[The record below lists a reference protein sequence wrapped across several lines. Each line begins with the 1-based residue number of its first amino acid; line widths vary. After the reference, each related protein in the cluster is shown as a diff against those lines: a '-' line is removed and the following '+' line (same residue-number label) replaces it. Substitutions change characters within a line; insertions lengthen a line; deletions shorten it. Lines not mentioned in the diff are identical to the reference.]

1 MNTKSKQ
8 QPQSLQELDKI
19 INTKNIA
26 MQDRI
31 SNLLKQL
38 NADMHER
45 EQILAITLLGAIAGQ
60 NTFLYGPPGTAKSL
74 ISRRLAFA
82 FETSNYFEC
91 LMNRFTTPEEIFGPI
106 SIQELKSDRYLR
118 QVEGYLPTADFAFLD
133 EIWKSSPAIL
143 NNLLTIINEH
153 IFKNGNKR
161 IDVPLKSLISASNE
175 VPAENQGLDAL
186 YDRFIL
192 RLLVPPI
199 QENDNFNLLLN
210 SKPSSEKPT
219 ISPEL
224 IISVKELLQWREQIH
239 DVSLSN
245 DTMLIIKYIRQ
256 ELVDKF
262 EELKVYVSDRRWQR
276 AALLLKA
283 SAFCNGRKETNHSDV
298 VLLKYCLWT
307 TPENREAVENI
318 VMNAIKECGFDSGID
333 LADLDREKSKL
344 DKEIH
349 NELYYSEDIYETSKV
364 NGKEYFKV
372 EKTVSRKGYAQYKNY
387 NKQILGFIPVDKF
400 KTKSPFY
407 LLDSNGNQYRHIECT
422 FDGQGSCNIKYKEL
436 DRHGYGYE
444 YNDVTF
450 TPKKL
455 ISKGDKKQDVNKRL
469 IQSLSESVKE
479 IRQKLASVLDSV
491 ENKNRSYK
499 KQLKSPFITNTEINI
514 AVSGILEQIKQLK
527 VRITDC
533 ERLESLCQ

>member
-1 MNTKSKQ
+1 MSKKSKQ
-8 QPQSLQELDKI
+8 QNKSLKELGQI
-19 INTKNIA
+19 INAQNIV

-38 NADMHER
+38 NANMHER
-45 EQILAITLLGAIAGQ
+45 EQILAITLLGAISGQ

-74 ISRRLAFA
+74 ISRRLSCA

-106 SIQELKSDRYLR
+106 SIQELKENRYIR

-153 IFKNGNKR
+153 IFKNGNER

-175 VPAENQGLDAL
+175 VPEENQGLDAL

-219 ISPEL
+219 ISSEL

-245 DTMLIIKYIRQ
+245 DTLLIIKYIRQ

-262 EELKVYVSDRRWQR
+262 GELKVYVSDRRWQR
-276 AALLLKA
+276 AALLLKS
-283 SAFCNGRKETNHSDV
+283 SAFCNGRNETNHSDV

-333 LADLDREKSKL
+333 LADLDRKKDKL
-344 DKEIH
+344 DKEI
-349 NELYYSEDIYETSKV
+349 NKELYYSKDIYNTVTLGNRK
-364 NGKEYFKV
+364 KYFKV
-372 EKTVSRKGYAQYKNY
+372 EATFNSQWYDAEKQLMYIDYSQFKNT
-387 NKQILGFIPVDKF
+387 NEFHP
-400 KTKSPFY
+400 
-407 LLDSNGNQYRHIECT
+407 LDENGNELTHITCN
-422 FDGQGSCNIKYKEL
+422 FDNQGSCIIKHYDDYDDYK
-436 DRHGYGYE
+436 
-444 YNDVTF
+444 F
-450 TPKKL
+450 TPKP
-455 ISKGDKKQDVNKRL
+455 IFYKGDKKEDINERL
-469 IQSLSESVKE
+469 VKSLSESIKE
-479 IRQKLASVLDSV
+479 IRQELSSVLKKV
-491 ENKNRSYK
+491 ETKNKNHK
-499 KQLKSPFITNTEINI
+499 KQLQSPFVTDNEINF
-514 AVSGILEQIKQLK
+514 AVKSIIEQIEQLK
-527 VRITDC
+527 LRITDC

>member
-1 MNTKSKQ
+1 MDNKKPKQ
-8 QPQSLQELDKI
+8 QTQSLQDLSKM
-19 INTKNIA
+19 INTQKMAI
-26 MQDRI
+26 QDRI
-31 SNLLKQL
+31 SNLLQQL
-38 NADMHER
+38 NSNMHER
-45 EQILAITLLGAIAGQ
+45 EQILAITLLGAVSGQ

-74 ISRRLAFA
+74 ISRRLACA

-106 SIQELKSDRYLR
+106 SIQELKADRYIR

-153 IFKNGNKR
+153 IFKNGNER

-199 QENDNFNLLLN
+199 QENDNFNQLLN
-210 SKPSSEKPT
+210 NKPSSEKPT

-224 IISVKELLQWREQIH
+224 VISSEELMLWREH
-239 DVSLSN
+239 LHNVSLSN
-245 DTMLIIKYIRQ
+245 DTLLIIKYIRQ
-256 ELVDKF
+256 ELADKF
-262 EELKVYVSDRRWQR
+262 NKLKVYVSDRRWQR

-307 TPENREAVENI
+307 TPETREKVENI
-318 VMNAIKECGFDSGID
+318 IMKAIKKCGFDSGID
-333 LADLDREKSKL
+333 LASLDREKDKL

-349 NELYYSEDIYETSKV
+349 KELYHAKNIYDTVTLRDTKQYFRVKATFTSHWNNHEKLIYIDYSQFKNTDKFHPLDENGNELTEITC
-364 NGKEYFKV
+364 N
-372 EKTVSRKGYAQYKNY
+372 
-387 NKQILGFIPVDKF
+387 
-400 KTKSPFY
+400 
-407 LLDSNGNQYRHIECT
+407 
-422 FDGQGSCNIKYKEL
+422 FDNQGSCII
-436 DRHGYGYE
+436 E
-444 YNDVTF
+444 YNSGNYHKYTNFKF
-450 TPKKL
+450 TPKPL
-455 ISKGDKKQDVNKRL
+455 FYKGDKKEDINERL
-469 IQSLSESVKE
+469 VKSLYLSVKE
-479 IRQKLASVLDSV
+479 IRQKLTAVLSQV
-491 ENKNRSYK
+491 EGKNKSYK
-499 KQLKSPFITNTEINI
+499 KQLQSPFVTENEINV
-514 AVSGILEQIKQLK
+514 AVSGILEQIEQLK
-527 VRITDC
+527 LRITDC

>member
-1 MNTKSKQ
+1 MNKKSEQHLSSKT
-8 QPQSLQELDKI
+8 LDKTMNAQEI
-19 INTKNIA
+19 SI
-26 MQDRI
+26 QDRI
-31 SNLLKQL
+31 SRLLKQL
-38 NADMHER
+38 NTNMHER
-45 EQILAITLLGAIAGQ
+45 EQILAITLLGAISGQ

-74 ISRRLAFA
+74 ISRRLACA

-106 SIQELKSDRYLR
+106 SIQELKADRYIR

-153 IFKNGNKR
+153 IFKNGNER

-210 SKPSSEKPT
+210 SKPSAERPV

-224 IISVKELLQWREQIH
+224 VISIEELMQWRQH
-239 DVSLSN
+239 LHNVQLSN
-245 DTMLIIKYIRQ
+245 DTLLIIQYIRQ

-283 SAFCNGRKETNHSDV
+283 SAFCNGRNETNHSDV

-307 TPENREAVENI
+307 TPENRESVENI

-333 LADLDREKSKL
+333 LADLDRKKDIL
-344 DKEIH
+344 DKEI
-349 NELYYSEDIYETSKV
+349 NKELYYAKDIYNTVSLGNK
-364 NGKEYFKV
+364 KKYFKV
-372 EKTVSRKGYAQYKNY
+372 EATFTSKWYGSNRTQLIYIDYSQFKNT
-387 NKQILGFIPVDKF
+387 DKF
-400 KTKSPFY
+400 HP
-407 LLDSNGNQYRHIECT
+407 LDENGNELISITCN
-422 FDGQGSCNIKYKEL
+422 FDNQGSCIIKY
-436 DRHGYGYE
+436 DRD
-444 YNDVTF
+444 YNNYQF
-450 TPKKL
+450 TPKPL
-455 ISKGDKKQDVNKRL
+455 FYKGDKKQDVNKRL
-469 IQSLSESVKE
+469 IQSLSISVKE
-479 IRQKLASVLDSV
+479 IRQELSSILKKV
-491 ENKNRSYK
+491 EDKNKNYK
-499 KQLKSPFITNTEINI
+499 KQLQSPFIAENEINV
-514 AVSGILEQIKQLK
+514 AVIGILKQIEQLK
-527 VRITDC
+527 LRIIDC

>member
-1 MNTKSKQ
+1 MNNKKFKQ
-8 QPQSLQELDKI
+8 SQSLQDLGNM
-19 INTKNIA
+19 INTQKTA

-31 SNLLKQL
+31 SSLLQQL
-38 NADMHER
+38 NTNMHER
-45 EQILAITLLGAIAGQ
+45 EQILAITLLGAISGQ

-74 ISRRLAFA
+74 ISRRLSYA

-106 SIQELKSDRYLR
+106 SIQELKADRYMR
-118 QVEGYLPTADFAFLD
+118 QIEGYLPTADFAFLD

-153 IFKNGNKR
+153 IFKNGNER

-199 QENDNFNLLLN
+199 QENDNFNQLLN
-210 SKPSSEKPT
+210 SKPSSEKLN

-224 IISVKELLQWREQIH
+224 IISTKELGQWREQLH
-239 DVSLSN
+239 NVSLSN
-245 DTMLIIKYIRQ
+245 DTLLIIKYIRQ
-256 ELVDKF
+256 ELTNKFDK
-262 EELKVYVSDRRWQR
+262 LKVYVSDRRWQR

-307 TPENREAVENI
+307 SPENREAVENI
-318 VMNAIKECGFDSGID
+318 VMKAIKKCGFDSGID
-333 LADLDREKSKL
+333 LADLDREKDKL
-344 DKEIH
+344 DKEIN
-349 NELYYSEDIYETSKV
+349 NELYYSKDIYETVTLKD
-364 NGKEYFKV
+364 GKEYFKV
-372 EKTVSRKGYAQYKNY
+372 DKSASRKEYELYRNY
-387 NKQILGFIPVDKF
+387 NQEISGFIPFDKF
-400 KTKSPFY
+400 KTKDPFY
-407 LLDSNGNQYRHIECT
+407 LLDGNGNSLKNIECT
-422 FDGQGSCNIKYKEL
+422 FDGQGSCNIKYK
-436 DRHGYGYE
+436 DTDYYNRYE
-444 YNDVTF
+444 YNNVTF

-455 ISKGDKKQDVNKRL
+455 INKGDKKQDVNKRL
-469 IQSLSESVKE
+469 IKSLSESVKE
-479 IRQKLASVLDSV
+479 IRQELTYVLDEV
-491 ENKNRSYK
+491 ENKNKHYR
-499 KQLKSPFITNTEINI
+499 KQLQSPFVTEKEINI

>member
-1 MNTKSKQ
+1 MNKKSEQ
-8 QPQSLQELDKI
+8 NRASQELDKV
-19 INTKNIA
+19 INAQEIA
-26 MQDRI
+26 MQKRI

-38 NADMHER
+38 NANMHER
-45 EQILAITLLGAIAGQ
+45 EQILAITLLGAISGQ

-74 ISRRLAFA
+74 ISRRLACA

-106 SIQELKSDRYLR
+106 SIKELKADRYVR
-118 QVEGYLPTADFAFLD
+118 QVEGYLPTSDFAFLD

-153 IFKNGNKR
+153 IFKNGNER

-199 QENDNFNLLLN
+199 QENKNFNQLLN
-210 SKPSSEKPT
+210 SKASSEKPS

-224 IISVKELLQWREQIH
+224 VIRSKELMQWREQLH
-239 DVSLSN
+239 NVSLSD
-245 DTMLIIKYIRQ
+245 DTLLIIKYIRQ
-256 ELVDKF
+256 ELADKF

-318 VMNAIKECGFDSGID
+318 VMNVIKECGFDSGVD
-333 LADLDREKSKL
+333 LADLDREKDKL

-349 NELYYSEDIYETSKV
+349 NELYYSEDIYDTYNL
-364 NGKEYFKV
+364 NGDEYFEIEANFNYKYSSYSNRNRQFILNIPFKHM
-372 EKTVSRKGYAQYKNY
+372 KTSQEYH
-387 NKQILGFIPVDKF
+387 PVDSQGNLIKDVSYKF
-400 KTKSPFY
+400 
-407 LLDSNGNQYRHIECT
+407 DQ
-422 FDGQGSCNIKYKEL
+422 QGSCILMLNN
-436 DRHGYGYE
+436 DYE
-444 YNDVTF
+444 NLRF
-450 TPKKL
+450 SPKPLFK
-455 ISKGDKKQDVNKRL
+455 KGQRKQKVNKRL
-469 IQSLSESVKE
+469 IKSLSEAIKE
-479 IRQKLASVLDSV
+479 VRSILSNTLVIIEDK
-491 ENKNRSYK
+491 NKSYK
-499 KQLKSPFITNTEINI
+499 KQLQSPFVTENEINV
-514 AVSGILEQIKQLK
+514 AVSGILKQIEQLK
-527 VRITDC
+527 LRITDC

>member
-1 MNTKSKQ
+1 MNNQSKYKS
-8 QPQSLQELDKI
+8 QSLQDLGNI
-19 INTKNIA
+19 INAQKTA

-38 NADMHER
+38 NTNMHER
-45 EQILAITLLGAIAGQ
+45 EQILAITLLGAISGQ

-74 ISRRLAFA
+74 ISRRLACA

-106 SIQELKSDRYLR
+106 SIQELKADRYIR

-153 IFKNGNKR
+153 IFKNGNER

-175 VPAENQGLDAL
+175 IPAENQGLDAL

-219 ISPEL
+219 ISPKL
-224 IISVKELLQWREQIH
+224 IISAKELMQWREQLH
-239 DVSLSN
+239 NVLLSD
-245 DTMLIIKYIRQ
+245 DTLVIIKYIRQ
-256 ELVDKF
+256 ELADNFDK
-262 EELKVYVSDRRWQR
+262 LKVYVSDRRWQR

-283 SAFCNGRKETNHSDV
+283 SAFCNGRKETNHSDT

-307 TPENREAVENI
+307 TPENRKAVENI
-318 VMNAIKECGFDSGID
+318 VMNAIKECGFDSGVD
-333 LADLDREKSKL
+333 LAELDREKDKL
-344 DKEIH
+344 DKEI
-349 NELYYSEDIYETSKV
+349 NKELYHSEDIYETYRF
-364 NGKEYFKV
+364 NGKSFFKV
-372 EKTVSRKGYAQYKNY
+372 EKTVSMQGYSQYKDY
-387 NKQILGFIPVDKF
+387 NKEIIGLIPIERF
-400 KTKSPFY
+400 KTKDTFN
-407 LLDSNGNQYRHIECT
+407 LLDLNGNVIKQVTCA
-422 FDGQGSCNIKYKEL
+422 FDGQGSCKIKY
-436 DRHGYGYE
+436 DDNNYGRK
-444 YNDVTF
+444 YNDAKF

-469 IQSLSESVKE
+469 IQSLSESVKVIHKNLSSILE
-479 IRQKLASVLDSV
+479 QI
-491 ENKNRSYK
+491 ENKNKNYK
-499 KQLKSPFITNTEINI
+499 KQLRSPFVTENEINA
-514 AVSGILEQIKQLK
+514 AVNGILKQIEQLK
-527 VRITDC
+527 LRITDC

>member
-1 MNTKSKQ
+1 MNKESKKQ
-8 QPQSLQELDKI
+8 NNSLKELNKI
-19 INTKNIA
+19 INAQNIV

-38 NADMHER
+38 NANMHER
-45 EQILAITLLGAIAGQ
+45 EQILAITLLGAISGQ

-74 ISRRLAFA
+74 ISRRLACA

-106 SIQELKSDRYLR
+106 SIQELKENRYIR

-153 IFKNGNKR
+153 IFKNGNER
-161 IDVPLKSLISASNE
+161 IYVPLKSLISASNE

-276 AALLLKA
+276 AALLLKT

-318 VMNAIKECGFDSGID
+318 VMNAIKECGFYSEID
-333 LADLDREKSKL
+333 LSLLDREKDKL
-344 DKEIH
+344 DKEI
-349 NELYYSEDIYETSKV
+349 NKELYHSEDVYETYRF
-364 NGKEYFKV
+364 NGKSYFKV
-372 EKTVSRKGYAQYKNY
+372 EKTVSMEGYSQYH
-387 NKQILGFIPVDKF
+387 NKEIIGLIPIEKF
-400 KTKSPFY
+400 KTKDTFN
-407 LLDSNGNQYRHIECT
+407 LLDLNGNVIKQVSCV
-422 FDGQGSCNIKYKEL
+422 FDGQGSCKIKYE
-436 DRHGYGYE
+436 DNNGYYGRK
-444 YNDVTF
+444 YNDAEF

-469 IQSLSESVKE
+469 IQSLSKSVKD
-479 IRQKLASVLDSV
+479 IRKKLSSVLEQT
-491 ENKNRSYK
+491 ENKNKNYK
-499 KQLKSPFITNTEINI
+499 KQLSSPFVTEKEINV
-514 AVSGILEQIKQLK
+514 AVNAILEQIEQVKL
-527 VRITDC
+527 RITDC

>member
-1 MNTKSKQ
+1 MNKESKKQ
-8 QPQSLQELDKI
+8 NNSLKELNKI
-19 INTKNIA
+19 INAQNIV

-38 NADMHER
+38 NANMHER
-45 EQILAITLLGAIAGQ
+45 EQILAITLLGAISGQ

-74 ISRRLAFA
+74 ISRRLACA

-106 SIQELKSDRYLR
+106 SIQELKENRYIR

-153 IFKNGNKR
+153 IFKNGNER
-161 IDVPLKSLISASNE
+161 IYVPLKSLISASNE

-219 ISPEL
+219 ISREL

-245 DTMLIIKYIRQ
+245 DTLLIIKYIRQ

-318 VMNAIKECGFDSGID
+318 VMNAIKEYGFDSGIN
-333 LADLDREKSKL
+333 LAELDREKDKL
-344 DKEIH
+344 DKEI
-349 NELYYSEDIYETSKV
+349 NKELYYSKDIYDTVSLGNRK
-364 NGKEYFKV
+364 KYFKV
-372 EKTVSRKGYAQYKNY
+372 NATFTSNW
-387 NKQILGFIPVDKF
+387 
-400 KTKSPFY
+400 
-407 LLDSNGNQYRHIECT
+407 NGNFTQLIYIDYSQFKNTDEFYPLDENGNELRSITCN
-422 FDGQGSCNIKYKEL
+422 FDNQGSCIIKYNSS
-436 DRHGYGYE
+436 Y
-444 YNDVTF
+444 YNNFKF
-450 TPKKL
+450 TPKPL
-455 ISKGDKKQDVNKRL
+455 FYKGDKKEDINERL
-469 IQSLSESVKE
+469 FKSLSKSVKD
-479 IRQKLASVLDSV
+479 IRKKLSSVLEQT
-491 ENKNRSYK
+491 ENKNKNYK
-499 KQLKSPFITNTEINI
+499 KQLSSPFVTEKEINV
-514 AVSGILEQIKQLK
+514 AVNAILEQIEQLK
-527 VRITDC
+527 LRITDC

>member
-1 MNTKSKQ
+1 
-8 QPQSLQELDKI
+8 
-19 INTKNIA
+19 
-26 MQDRI
+26 
-31 SNLLKQL
+31 
-38 NADMHER
+38 
-45 EQILAITLLGAIAGQ
+45 
-60 NTFLYGPPGTAKSL
+60 
-74 ISRRLAFA
+74 
-82 FETSNYFEC
+82 
-91 LMNRFTTPEEIFGPI
+91 MNRFTTPEEIFGPI
-106 SIQELKSDRYLR
+106 SIQELKEDRYVR

-153 IFKNGNKR
+153 IFKNGNER
-161 IDVPLKSLISASNE
+161 INVPLKSLISASNE

-318 VMNAIKECGFDSGID
+318 VMNAIKECGFYSEID
-333 LADLDREKSKL
+333 LSLLDREKDKL
-344 DKEIH
+344 DKEI
-349 NELYYSEDIYETSKV
+349 NKELYHSEDVYETYRF
-364 NGKEYFKV
+364 NGKSYFKV
-372 EKTVSRKGYAQYKNY
+372 EKTVSMKGYSPNY
-387 NKQILGFIPVDKF
+387 NKEIIGLIPIEKF
-400 KTKSPFY
+400 KTKDAFN
-407 LLDSNGNQYRHIECT
+407 LLDLNGNIIKQVSCV
-422 FDGQGSCNIKYKEL
+422 FDGQGSCKIKYE
-436 DRHGYGYE
+436 DNNDYYGPK
-444 YNDVTF
+444 YNDAKF

-479 IRQKLASVLDSV
+479 IRQK
-491 ENKNRSYK
+491 
-499 KQLKSPFITNTEINI
+499 
-514 AVSGILEQIKQLK
+514 
-527 VRITDC
+527 
-533 ERLESLCQ
+533 

>member
-1 MNTKSKQ
+1 MNKKTKQ
-8 QPQSLQELDKI
+8 QSQSLQDIGKMI
-19 INTKNIA
+19 DAQKRA

-31 SNLLKQL
+31 SSLLKQL
-38 NADMHER
+38 NANMHER
-45 EQILAITLLGAIAGQ
+45 EQILAITLLGAISGQ

-74 ISRRLAFA
+74 ISRRLACA

-106 SIQELKSDRYLR
+106 SIQELKADRYIR
-118 QVEGYLPTADFAFLD
+118 QIEGYLPTADFAFLD

-153 IFKNGNKR
+153 IFRNGNDR

-199 QENDNFNLLLN
+199 QENENFNQLLN
-210 SKPSSEKPT
+210 GKPSSEKLT

-224 IISVKELLQWREQIH
+224 IISAKELEQWREQLH
-239 DVSLSN
+239 SVSLSN
-245 DTMLIIKYIRQ
+245 DTLLIIKYIRQ

-262 EELKVYVSDRRWQR
+262 DELKVYVSDRRWQR
-276 AALLLKA
+276 SALLLKA
-283 SAFCNGRKETNHSDV
+283 SAFCNGRKETNHSDI

-318 VMNAIKECGFDSGID
+318 VMNAIKDCGFDSGFD
-333 LADLDREKSKL
+333 LADLDREKDKL

-349 NELYYSEDIYETSKV
+349 NELYYSEDIYNTYNL
-364 NGKEYFKV
+364 NGDEYFEIEANFKYKHSIYTNRNMNFILNIPFKHM
-372 EKTVSRKGYAQYKNY
+372 KTLQEYHPIDSQGNPIKEVSYK
-387 NKQILGFIPVDKF
+387 
-400 KTKSPFY
+400 
-407 LLDSNGNQYRHIECT
+407 
-422 FDGQGSCNIKYKEL
+422 FDQQGSCLLMLGDNRY
-436 DRHGYGYE
+436 YE
-444 YNDVTF
+444 NLRF
-450 TPKKL
+450 TPKPLFK
-455 ISKGDKKQDVNKRL
+455 KGQRKQDVNKRL
-469 IQSLSESVKE
+469 INSLSEAIKE
-479 IRQKLASVLDSV
+479 VRTTLNNTLVIV
-491 ENKNRSYK
+491 EDKKKTYK
-499 KQLKSPFITNTEINI
+499 MQLQSPFVTENEINVAVNGILQQIEQLKLRI
-514 AVSGILEQIKQLK
+514 A
-527 VRITDC
+527 DC

>member
-1 MNTKSKQ
+1 MSKKSKQ
-8 QPQSLQELDKI
+8 QNKSLKELDQI
-19 INTKNIA
+19 INVQNIV

-45 EQILAITLLGAIAGQ
+45 EQILAITLLGAISGQ

-74 ISRRLAFA
+74 ISRRLACA

-106 SIQELKSDRYLR
+106 SIQELKENRYIR

-199 QENDNFNLLLN
+199 QENKNFNQLLN
-210 SKPSSEKPT
+210 SKASSEKPS

-224 IISVKELLQWREQIH
+224 VIRSKELMQWREQLH
-239 DVSLSN
+239 NVSLSD
-245 DTMLIIKYIRQ
+245 DTLLIIKYIRQ
-256 ELVDKF
+256 ELADKF

-283 SAFCNGRKETNHSDV
+283 SAFCNGRNETNHSDV

-318 VMNAIKECGFDSGID
+318 VMEAIRKCGFYSGIN
-333 LADLDREKSKL
+333 LAELDREKDKL
-344 DKEIH
+344 ENNDFD
-349 NELYYSEDIYETSKV
+349 NS
-364 NGKEYFKV
+364 
-372 EKTVSRKGYAQYKNY
+372 
-387 NKQILGFIPVDKF
+387 
-400 KTKSPFY
+400 
-407 LLDSNGNQYRHIECT
+407 DSNDE
-422 FDGQGSCNIKYKEL
+422 K
-436 DRHGYGYE
+436 
-444 YNDVTF
+444 
-450 TPKKL
+450 
-455 ISKGDKKQDVNKRL
+455 
-469 IQSLSESVKE
+469 
-479 IRQKLASVLDSV
+479 
-491 ENKNRSYK
+491 
-499 KQLKSPFITNTEINI
+499 
-514 AVSGILEQIKQLK
+514 
-527 VRITDC
+527 
-533 ERLESLCQ
+533 

>member
-1 MNTKSKQ
+1 MIFLYLRVIHQMSKKSKQ
-8 QPQSLQELDKI
+8 QNKSLKELDQI
-19 INTKNIA
+19 INAQNIV

-45 EQILAITLLGAIAGQ
+45 EQILAITLLGAISGQ

-74 ISRRLAFA
+74 ISRRLSCA

-106 SIQELKSDRYLR
+106 SIQELKENRYIR

-219 ISPEL
+219 ISSEL

-245 DTMLIIKYIRQ
+245 DTLLIIKYIRQ

-262 EELKVYVSDRRWQR
+262 GELKVYVSDRRWQR
-276 AALLLKA
+276 AALLLKS
-283 SAFCNGRKETNHSDV
+283 SAFCNGRNETNHSDV

-333 LADLDREKSKL
+333 LADLDRKKDKL
-344 DKEIH
+344 DKEI
-349 NELYYSEDIYETSKV
+349 NKELYHVKDVYDTVSLGNRK
-364 NGKEYFKV
+364 KYFKV
-372 EKTVSRKGYAQYKNY
+372 KAEFTSNWYNNITQLIYIDYSEFKNT
-387 NKQILGFIPVDKF
+387 NK
-400 KTKSPFY
+400 FY
-407 LLDSNGNQYRHIECT
+407 PLDENGNELRSITCT
-422 FDGQGSCNIKYKEL
+422 FDNQGSCIIKYNN
-436 DRHGYGYE
+436 HN
-444 YNDVTF
+444 YNDCKF
-450 TPKKL
+450 TPKPL
-455 ISKGDKKQDVNKRL
+455 FYKGDKKEDINERL
-469 IQSLSESVKE
+469 IKSLSASVKE
-479 IRQKLASVLDSV
+479 IRQELSSFLKKV
-491 ENKNRSYK
+491 ETKNKNYK
-499 KQLKSPFITNTEINI
+499 KQLRSPFITEDEINI
-514 AVSGILEQIKQLK
+514 AVSGILEQIEQVKL
-527 VRITDC
+527 RITDC